1 MVIGTDYIA
10 SCKSNYHTITA
21 TTARIELKEINIDKV
36 AVSVGEATSSY
47 HKSLSRN
54 VTIKTID
61 EPRTFEQNVN
71 KYNGTIDQYYP
82 LGLRPSGRYWLL
94 GLIQHVIRIL
104 PYIILY
110 LIPIKTITSVLKV
123 LTYIIT
129 ALPIGLAAILVITS
143 VSTYKWVHLICNSS
157 CLGFIPP
164 HKMSLYTPHPP

>member
-1 MVIGTDYIA
+1 VVIGTDYIA

-61 EPRTFEQNVN
+61 EHGTFEQNVN

-82 LGLRPSGRYWLL
+82 LGLRPSGRYW
-94 GLIQHVIRIL
+94 
-104 PYIILY
+104 
-110 LIPIKTITSVLKV
+110 
-123 LTYIIT
+123 
-129 ALPIGLAAILVITS
+129 
-143 VSTYKWVHLICNSS
+143 
-157 CLGFIPP
+157 
-164 HKMSLYTPHPP
+164 